1 MTPTDFRT
9 AYEEWAKTA
18 PARDSDIIPDG
29 PRKSRNPR
37 HSELADELR
46 ELLLWRNL
54 MRPIWP
60 LSTNLLEPDN
70 DNNIERD
77 EDDARAPPRSTDCA
91 DVIRPSV
98 EEMMEA
104 VSSIVFDER
113 GRPISGDFEVRK
125 PENGEPAQTYQPIKR
140 LGGLRFGVSDS
151 NQLNGWKLSPT
162 RGALIAW
169 HASENH
175 FGYLPEDSKG
185 EPLGPKE
192 DKQSVKQIEK
202 SNDFFAKLFD
212 TSPPRYIPKGVVRKA
227 NVVNRDDST
236 ETNSPANS
244 LPLNEARAYY
254 GLPPAANDNRPALPC
269 GSRRVCDSF
278 IGHHRH
284 TAVQDEPNNEADEW
298 LIKTGEALSIRAKLP
313 AGYVKLLD
321 TAMTASNFADI
332 GNTVGYRGKNAE
344 RHGKR
349 LVLDACQALARIMTD
364 KAA

>member
-9 AYEEWAKTA
+9 AYQEWAKTA
-18 PARDSDIIPDG
+18 PTRDSDIIPDG
-29 PRKSRNPR
+29 PRKSANPR
-37 HSELADELR
+37 HSDLADQLK

-60 LSTNLLEPDN
+60 LSTNFLEPDN
-70 DNNIERD
+70 DNNTERD
-77 EDDARAPPRSTDCA
+77 EDDARAPLRSTDCA

-113 GRPISGDFEVRK
+113 GRPTSGDFEVRQ
-125 PENGEPAQTYQPIKR
+125 PEDGESAQTYPPIKR

-151 NQLNGWKLSPT
+151 NQLNGSKLSPT
-162 RGALIAW
+162 RGSLIAW
-169 HASENH
+169 HASEDR

-202 SNDFFAKLFD
+202 SNEFFAKLLN
-212 TSPPRYIPKGVVRKA
+212 TSPHRYIPKGVVRKA
-227 NVVNRDDST
+227 NVINRELMKPS
-236 ETNSPANS
+236 SPAVS
-244 LPLNEARAYY
+244 LPLNEARAFY

-269 GSRRVCDSF
+269 GSHRVCDSF

-284 TAVQDEPNNEADEW
+284 TAVHDDPSNEADGW
-298 LIKTGEALSIRAKLP
+298 LIKTGEALNIRAKLP
-313 AGYVKLLD
+313 AAYVKLLD
-321 TAMTASNFADI
+321 TAITASNFADI
-332 GNTVGYRGKNAE
+332 GNAAGYCGKTAE

-349 LVLDACQALARIMTD
+349 LVLDACHALSRIITAE
-364 KAA
+364 AA